1 MLPRSVEDLT
11 PAWLSEVLKR
21 EVTSVERHGELPQG
35 IGSLVIPLQVSFA
48 DPAESSLELVAKLPT
63 TNEKLRKL
71 YVSRYEREVDFYNEL
86 QQYVPFPVPQC
97 FYAAYDAATGHH
109 ILLLEHVRGDR
120 VSTVEGCSDDQA
132 LAVVDQL
139 AHWHAAHWGSE
150 PEWLYSSEPDLNR
163 LPEHYAYMWPKFV
176 ARLERGLPEVVN
188 RNADLFVERT
198 RQIVRHC
205 FFTAPRT
212 VTHRDY
218 SLRNMIFQ
226 NGGRCVVF
234 DWESIML
241 SRGPGDLASFLT
253 QDLPTE
259 RRRHL
264 EPNLI
269 KRYHAT
275 LIADGVQSY
284 SYAECLDDY
293 RYAILERL
301 RTLVDMVAG
310 LPLHGQMKTHL
321 VEASLPRTLAAI
333 EDHCAFDVLGR

>member
-1 MLPRSVEDLT
+1 MLPKSVEDLT

-21 EVTSVERHGELPQG
+21 EVTSVERHGQLPQG
-35 IGSLVIPLQVSFA
+35 IGSLVIPLRVSFA
-48 DPAESSLELVAKLPT
+48 DPAESSLELVAKFPT

-71 YVSRYEREVDFYNEL
+71 YVMRYEREVGFYNEL
-86 QQYVPFPVPQC
+86 QQYVSFPVPQC
-97 FYAAYDAATGHH
+97 FYAAYEADTGHH
-109 ILLLEHVRGDR
+109 VLLLEHVRGER
-120 VSTVEGCSDDQA
+120 VSTAEGCSDDQA
-132 LAVVDQL
+132 LTVVDQL

-150 PEWLYSSEPDLNR
+150 PEWLYSSESDLSR
-163 LPEHYAYMWPKFV
+163 VSEYYAYLWPKFV
-176 ARLERGLPEVVN
+176 ALLQRDLPEVVN
-188 RNADLFVERT
+188 RNADLFVEHT
-198 RQIVRHC
+198 PQIIRHC

-226 NGGRCVVF
+226 SGGRCVVF
-234 DWESIML
+234 DWESIRL
-241 SRGPGDLASFLT
+241 SRGPSDLASLLT
-253 QDLPTE
+253 QDQPIE

-264 EPNLI
+264 APILI
-269 KRYHAT
+269 KRYHDM

-301 RTLVDMVAG
+301 RNLVDMVGG
-310 LPLHGQMKTHL
+310 LPLRGQTKTHL

-333 EDHCAFDVLGR
+333 EDHCAFDVLDR